1 MGNYFLNL
9 LKLNM
14 GLLNLL
20 RTLKRDDKEAR
31 ILVLGLDNSG
41 KTTIL
46 KALSE
51 EDINTIMPTQGF
63 NIKSLT
69 QDGFKLNVWD
79 IGGQKAIRP
88 YWKNYYENTDGLV
101 FVVDSSDEER
111 INECIEELNSLLVEQ
126 DLQFAL
132 EAEEIMEKLK
142 LSEIDNRTW
151 NIQACSA
158 LTKEGL
164 KKEWNG

>member
-1 MGNYFLNL
+1 
-9 LKLNM
+9 M

-63 NIKSLT
+63 NIKSLVSLE
-69 QDGFKLNVWD
+69 GN
-79 IGGQKAIRP
+79 
-88 YWKNYYENTDGLV
+88 
-101 FVVDSSDEER
+101 ER
-111 INECIEELNSLLVEQ
+111 M
-126 DLQFAL
+126 DQF
-132 EAEEIMEKLK
+132 M
-142 LSEIDNRTW
+142 DR
-151 NIQACSA
+151 CS
-158 LTKEGL
+158 
-164 KKEWNG
+164 